1 MSRLPIE
8 DYPELLLEYGRAFA
22 WLNITEDHLNSI
34 LIVKAGLGRANGKT
48 VTQILDDMM
57 VGKKISLASD
67 YLPKNTVKRLWQLND
82 RRLLLAHGTTGEEV
96 PADNPS
102 LKTGK
107 LSIQHKQ
114 QKCDFSK
121 PFLNETITLAKEIA
135 EELHQEIIKVI
146 TSKK

>member
-22 WLNITEDHLNSI
+22 WINITEDHLNSI
-34 LIVKAGLGRANGKT
+34 LIVKAGLGKANGKT

-57 VGKKISLASD
+57 IGKKIRLASD
-67 YLPKNTVKRLWQLND
+67 YLPKDIEKRLWQLND
-82 RRLLLAHGTTGEEV
+82 CRLLLAHGTTGEEA
-96 PADNPS
+96 PADNPL

-107 LSIQHKQ
+107 LTIQHKHK
-114 QKCDFSK
+114 KCDFSK
-121 PFLNETITLAKEIA
+121 TFLNETITLSKQIS

-146 TSKK
+146 SSKK